1 MICGATPQKAGHGG
15 YKECGRED
23 ESGGMMGTA
32 TGFRYDFE
40 TGIYRPPSEGGSN
53 SLLLRFTRNCPWNQ
67 CTFCGM
73 YKEEKF
79 SFRTKEEIK
88 SDIDAIAAFCAG
100 LMAIS
105 VERGYQGEIN
115 RAVIMEMIHRE
126 PSLNTHTG
134 FIMVLNWLLSGG
146 KTAFLQDGNSPG
158 MPTETLVEVLKY
170 LREIFPSLERVTS
183 YARSK
188 TLARKTLEELTAIHE
203 AGLDRLH
210 VGLET
215 GDDALLKKVK
225 KGVTAAEHIEGG
237 KKAMKAG
244 FQLSEYWMPG
254 LGGKEGWEAHARN
267 TARVLSAIN
276 PHYIRSRPFVP
287 SPGTPI
293 FEEYAGGGN
302 RTLTG
307 EEQLQELKLMIENLE
322 VTSKVCFDH
331 AGNYWLNRRG
341 RLLFT
346 QDYEG
351 YRFPE
356 EKTKVLA
363 LIDEGLE
370 AQRIRPQTISHDLLL

>member
-1 MICGATPQKAGHGG
+1 MKTE
-15 YKECGRED
+15 KE
-23 ESGGMMGTA
+23 
-32 TGFRYDFE
+32 FKYQFE

-53 SLLLRFTRNCPWNQ
+53 SLLVRFTRNCPWNQ

-79 SFRTKEEIK
+79 SFRSATEIK
-88 SDIDAIAAFCAG
+88 SDIEAINDFCLG
-100 LMAIS
+100 LVNIS
-105 VERGYQGEIN
+105 VELGSKGEIN
-115 RAVIMEMIHRE
+115 RAVIMELIHRE
-126 PSLNTHTG
+126 PLLNTHSG

-158 MPTETLVEVLKY
+158 MQTETLVEVLKY
-170 LREIFPSLERVTS
+170 LRETFPSLERVTS

-188 TLARKTLEELTAIHE
+188 TLARKSLEELKAIHE

-215 GDDALLKKVK
+215 GDDALLKRVK
-225 KGVTAAEHIEGG
+225 KGVTGAEHIEGG
-237 KKAMKAG
+237 KKAMEAG

-267 TARVLSAIN
+267 TAKVLKAIN

-293 FEEYAGGGN
+293 FEEFSGGGN
-302 RTLTG
+302 RILTG
-307 EEQLQELKLMIENLE
+307 EEQLQELKLMIETLE

-331 AGNYWLNRRG
+331 AGNYWQNRKG
-341 RLLFT
+341 HLLFT

-351 YRFPE
+351 YRFPD
-356 EKTKVLA
+356 EKPRVLA
-363 LIDEGLE
+363 LIDEGIK
-370 AQRIRPQTISHDLLL
+370 AQRINPRKINYDFLR

>member
-1 MICGATPQKAGHGG
+1 MKAE
-15 YKECGRED
+15 KE
-23 ESGGMMGTA
+23 
-32 TGFRYDFE
+32 FKYQFE

-53 SLLLRFTRNCPWNQ
+53 SLLVRFTRNCPWNQ

-79 SFRTKEEIK
+79 SFRTAAEIK

-100 LMAIS
+100 LVNIS
-105 VERGYQGEIN
+105 LELGYRGEIN
-115 RAVIMEMIHRE
+115 RAVIMELIRRE
-126 PSLNTHTG
+126 PLLNTHSG
-134 FIMVLNWLLSGG
+134 IIMVLNWLLVGG

-158 MPTETLVEVLKY
+158 MQTETLVEVLKY
-170 LREIFPSLERVTS
+170 LRETFPSLERVTS

-188 TLARKTLEELTAIHE
+188 TLARKSLDELKAIHG

-215 GDDALLKKVK
+215 GDDVLLKKVK
-225 KGVTAAEHIEGG
+225 KGVTGAEHIEGG
-237 KKAMKAG
+237 KKAMEAG

-254 LGGKEGWEAHARN
+254 LGGIENWEAHARN
-267 TARVLSAIN
+267 TALVLNAIN

-293 FEEYAGGGN
+293 YEEFSAGGN

-307 EEQLQELKLMIENLE
+307 EEQLRELKLMIETLE

-331 AGNYWLNRRG
+331 AGNYWQNRKG
-341 RLLFT
+341 HLLFT

-351 YRFPE
+351 YRFPV
-356 EKTKVLA
+356 EKSRVLA
-363 LIDEGLE
+363 LIEEGLE
-370 AQRIRPQTISHDLLL
+370 AQKIDPRNIKHDYLL

>member
-1 MICGATPQKAGHGG
+1 MRMQTSYG
-15 YKECGRED
+15 YN
-23 ESGGMMGTA
+23 
-32 TGFRYDFE
+32 FE

-53 SLLLRFTRNCPWNQ
+53 SLLIRFTRNCPWNQ

-79 SFRTKEEIK
+79 SFRSAEEIK
-88 SDIDAIAAFCAG
+88 SDIDAIASFCSG
-100 LMAIS
+100 LMTLS
-105 VERGYQGEIN
+105 VELGYEGEIN

-126 PSLNTHTG
+126 PYLNTHSG
-134 FIMVLNWLLSGG
+134 IIMVLNWLLSGG

-158 MPTETLVEVLKY
+158 MQTETLVEVLKY
-170 LREIFPSLERVTS
+170 LRETFPSLERVTS

-188 TLARKTLEELTAIHE
+188 TLARKSLEDWKAIHE

-225 KGVTAAEHIEGG
+225 KGVTSAEHIEGG
-237 KKAMKAG
+237 KKAMEAG

-254 LGGKEGWEAHARN
+254 LGGKEAWEAHARN

-293 FEEYAGGGN
+293 FEEYSSGAN

-341 RLLFT
+341 QLLFT

-351 YRFPE
+351 YQFPE
-356 EKTKVLA
+356 EKPRVLT
-363 LIDEGLE
+363 LIAEGLE
-370 AQRIRPQTISHDLLL
+370 AQKIRPRTIKYDFLL

>member
-1 MICGATPQKAGHGG
+1 MKAE
-15 YKECGRED
+15 KE
-23 ESGGMMGTA
+23 
-32 TGFRYDFE
+32 FKYQFE

-53 SLLLRFTRNCPWNQ
+53 SLLVRFTRNCPWNQ

-79 SFRTKEEIK
+79 SFRSVEEIK
-88 SDIDAIAAFCAG
+88 RDIDAISAFCLG
-100 LMAIS
+100 LVNIS
-105 VERGYQGEIN
+105 VELGLKGEIN
-115 RAVIMEMIHRE
+115 RAVIMELIRRE
-126 PSLNTHTG
+126 PLLNTHSG
-134 FIMVLNWLLSGG
+134 IIMVLNWLLVGG

-158 MPTETLVEVLKY
+158 MQTENLVEVLKY
-170 LREIFPSLERVTS
+170 LRETFPSLERVTS

-188 TLARKTLEELTAIHE
+188 TLARKSLEELKAIHE

-225 KGVTAAEHIEGG
+225 KGVTGAEHIEGG
-237 KKAMKAG
+237 KKAMEAG

-267 TARVLSAIN
+267 TARVLNAIN

-293 FEEYAGGGN
+293 FEEFSAGGN
-302 RTLTG
+302 QVLTG
-307 EEQLQELKLMIENLE
+307 EEQLEELKLMIETLE

-331 AGNYWLNRRG
+331 AGNYWQNRKG
-341 RLLFT
+341 HLLFT

-356 EKTKVLA
+356 EKSRVLA
-363 LIDEGLE
+363 LIDEGIA
-370 AQRIRPQTISHDLLL
+370 AQKIHPRSIRHDFLL